1 MASYL
6 GNSPETTLKV
16 RATSYRYIATAGQT
30 TFNATDSNGLSL
42 IINLGDVEVFLN
54 GVMLDQTDY
63 TYTNTSITLSAGA
76 TADDIIEIITNVEY
90 ATANVYSKEEVDVK
104 VSGAITDL
112 VGTAGSAL
120 NTLGELSDALGD
132 DANYAA
138 TITTALGNKANSS
151 DVTTALAAKV
161 SKTSSTGSAQIPV
174 GSTAERNESP
184 TQGDFRFN
192 STTNSFEGYNGTAW
206 GAVGGGATGGAG
218 NAVFYEN
225 DQTVSVN
232 YSITTGKNAM
242 TAGPVT
248 IADGVEVTIPD
259 GSTWTIV

>member
-30 TFNATDSNGLSL
+30 TFNGTDSNGLTP

-63 TYTNTSITLSAGA
+63 TYTSSSVTLGAGA
-76 TADDIIEIITNVEY
+76 TLNDIIEIITNVEY

-138 TITTALGNKANSS
+138 TITTALGNK
-151 DVTTALAAKV
+151 V

-174 GSTAERNESP
+174 GSTAQRNSSP

-225 DQTVSVN
+225 DQSVSVN
-232 YSITTGKNAM
+232 YTITTGKNAM

-248 IADGVEVTIPD
+248 IADGVSVTIPD
-259 GSTWTIV
+259 GSVWTIV